1 LNAGAVAE
9 TVVDAPLATA
19 IISSSLQGGLVA
31 ASVSINSGGGVH
43 LDSQVACNGSGGTVL
58 AAIDHASTASK
69 LIRGVKLDR
78 PVIVAPNPCRGQA
91 IVWYNLSQES
101 TVQVI
106 IYDIAGEQV
115 YRRWIG
121 QQQAGVWQQSLNLN
135 GMANGVYVL
144 RVLLDGQR
152 CSSCDFKLAVIR

>member
-1 LNAGAVAE
+1 
-9 TVVDAPLATA
+9 
-19 IISSSLQGGLVA
+19 
-31 ASVSINSGGGVH
+31 
-43 LDSQVACNGSGGTVL
+43 
-58 AAIDHASTASK
+58 
-69 LIRGVKLDR
+69 
-78 PVIVAPNPCRGQA
+78 
-91 IVWYNLSQES
+91 
-101 TVQVI
+101 VQVI

-121 QQQAGVWQQSLNLN
+121 QQQAGVWQQSLNLS